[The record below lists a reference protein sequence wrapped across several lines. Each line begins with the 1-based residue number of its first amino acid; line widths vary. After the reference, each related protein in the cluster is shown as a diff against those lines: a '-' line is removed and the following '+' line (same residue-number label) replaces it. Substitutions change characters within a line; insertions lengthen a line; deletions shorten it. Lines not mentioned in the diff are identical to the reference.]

1 MCVIEWT
8 KGTHSEKQSRACIEV
23 DLKRR
28 MSVTATQQTWLLMR
42 IVTLKVT
49 CDQETNISNEDRVSN
64 FLE

>member
-28 MSVTATQQTWLLMR
+28 MSVTATQHLASDDNCHFESHL
-42 IVTLKVT
+42 
-49 CDQETNISNEDRVSN
+49 
-64 FLE
+64 